1 MPRAGTSVLQDKEEV
16 WIPQADEWLYDRFVQ
31 WLDPGDYDPRAGLL
45 RGLAATLP
53 HRRKPGSR
61 MRIGVGSAVLVTA
74 TEVVVAADVV
84 PVREPSASA
93 NWSVDWQALDVR
105 SSYRMQTAL
114 ILEPPAAPFLFVA
127 FGKKVD
133 IRGTLRVS
141 LSPDVIEVCGDGA
154 ATIRR
159 RPVIAAYRDLDG
171 VPLDIYRRAS
181 ALAYA
186 RGRDPRAK
194 ELREAME
201 RLVAKHGAVAERA
214 LQVAINGPRRHTAEY
229 DALARLLAARA
240 REDADAR

>member
-1 MPRAGTSVLQDKEEV
+1 MARVGTSVVRGGGDVSLPK
-16 WIPQADEWLYDRFVQ
+16 ADEWLYDRFVQ
-31 WLDPGDYDPRAGLL
+31 LLDPGDYDPRAGLL

-74 TEVVVAADVV
+74 ERTVVAADVA
-84 PVREPSASA
+84 PFRERPALAS
-93 NWSVDWQALDVR
+93 WSIDWQSLNMR

-114 ILEPPAAPFLFVA
+114 ILEPPAPPFLFVV

-141 LSPDVIEVCGDGA
+141 ISADVIEVCGDGA

-159 RPVIAAYRDLDG
+159 RPVLAAYRELDG
-171 VPLDIYRRAS
+171 VPYEVYRHAS

-186 RGRDPRAK
+186 HGRDPRSK
-194 ELREAME
+194 ELREAVE
-201 RLVAKHGAVAERA
+201 RLVAKHGPVAERA
-214 LQVAINGPRRHTAEY
+214 LQVAADGPRRQTAEY
-229 DALARLLAARA
+229 DALGRLLAARA
-240 REDADAR
+240 REDTDAG